1 VHTTD
6 TELALAAAQAG
17 AALVRS
23 RYAGALT
30 RIAKSPIDFA
40 TDVDL
45 ASEATILGVLK
56 AARPDDRYVGEESG
70 VTGADTSGREW
81 LVDPL
86 CGTLNY
92 AAGTPLASVNVA
104 LRRDAETLAAAAA
117 DPIAD
122 EVFWTDGR
130 RYFVRA
136 AGADLPA
143 RPSGR
148 CAIVDLNV
156 DPPYPNGDR
165 FRAAW
170 LLDDAAFT
178 AVFRP
183 RVLSTT
189 LALAWVAAG
198 RRAGYVTDGHLQD
211 SVHFAAGIAVCQA
224 AGCIVTDLLGEPLH
238 RGAGGLV
245 AAADAA
251 AHQQLIK
258 LIGRRFAPTA

>member
-1 VHTTD
+1 M
-6 TELALAAAQAG
+6 
-17 AALVRS
+17 
-23 RYAGALT
+23 
-30 RIAKSPIDFA
+30 KSPTDFA

-45 ASEATILGVLK
+45 ASEAAILDKLSS
-56 AARPDDRYVGEESG
+56 ARPDDRYVGEESG
-70 VTGADTSGREW
+70 ATGAHAADREW

-104 LRRDAETLAAAAA
+104 LRRGAETLAAAAA

-130 RYFVRA
+130 RSFVRA

-156 DPPYPNGDR
+156 DPPHPNRGR

-170 LLDDAAFT
+170 LLDDPAFT
-178 AVFRP
+178 AMYGP

-198 RRAGYVTDGHLQD
+198 RRAGYVTDGHLRD
-211 SVHFAAGIAVCQA
+211 SVHFTAGIVVCQA
-224 AGCIVTDLLGEPLH
+224 AGCIVTDLLGQPRH
-238 RGAGGLV
+238 SGAGGLV
-245 AAADAA
+245 AAADGAT
-251 AHQQLIK
+251 HQQLIK
-258 LIGRRFAPTA
+258 LIGRRLEPAE

>member
-1 VHTTD
+1 MARRPLVRD
-6 TELALAAAQAG
+6 TEL
-17 AALVRS
+17 R
-23 RYAGALT
+23 R
-30 RIAKSPIDFA
+30 RDP
-40 TDVDL
+40 
-45 ASEATILGVLK
+45 
-56 AARPDDRYVGEESG
+56 ARVGQ
-70 VTGADTSGREW
+70 R
-81 LVDPL
+81 
-86 CGTLNY
+86 GT
-92 AAGTPLASVNVA
+92 APR
-104 LRRDAETLAAAAA
+104 RRDAGGRGRR
-117 DPIAD
+117 PIAD

-130 RYFVRA
+130 RCFVRA

-156 DPPYPNGDR
+156 DPPHPNGGR

-170 LLDDAAFT
+170 LLDDPAFT

-211 SVHFAAGIAVCQA
+211 SVHFTAGIAVCQA
-224 AGCIVTDLLGEPLH
+224 AGCIVTDLLGQPLH
-238 RGAGGLV
+238 SGAGGLV

-258 LIGRRFAPTA
+258 LIGRRFEPAE